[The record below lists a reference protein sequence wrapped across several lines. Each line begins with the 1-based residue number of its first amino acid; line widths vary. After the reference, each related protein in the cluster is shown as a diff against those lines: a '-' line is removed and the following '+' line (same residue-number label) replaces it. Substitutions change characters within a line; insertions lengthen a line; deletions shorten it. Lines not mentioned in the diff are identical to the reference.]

1 MKNTIILIITLLV
14 AGLFVSA
21 KAQTVKQLTTQQ
33 FKEQV
38 WNFDTNKEWKYI
50 GTKPAIIDLYANWC
64 GPCKKL
70 APILEEIQK
79 EYGSNLQ
86 IYKVDVDKETTLAQ
100 IFNAS
105 SIPLL
110 IFIPKEGQPVAV
122 AGLRPKE
129 QLVQIITEQLKV
141 KPAAR

>member
-86 IYKVDVDKETTLAQ
+86 VYKVDVDKETTLAQ